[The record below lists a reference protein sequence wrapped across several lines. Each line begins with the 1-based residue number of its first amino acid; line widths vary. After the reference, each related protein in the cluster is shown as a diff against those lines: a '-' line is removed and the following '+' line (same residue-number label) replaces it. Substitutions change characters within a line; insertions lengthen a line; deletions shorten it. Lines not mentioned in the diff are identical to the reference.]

1 MATATESNVLEAQ
14 PRTPGN
20 KNVARRVR
28 MGGKIPGVLYG
39 AGKDS
44 LTVTLDPRQVTRI
57 LHSATGHNTIFDL
70 AVEGGERTK
79 AMIVDWQ
86 YEPIK
91 SHLLHIDLKRI
102 AMDQKLTVSVPIVL
116 KGEAAGVKQQGGI
129 LEQILREVEVECLPG
144 DIPSA
149 IEADVSEL
157 VFGKVLRVSDL
168 THDEKK
174 IQFISDANQPVA
186 HITTVKEEVA
196 ATPEAVAA
204 EAGAAPAEPEVIR
217 RASRKSRAKRVQKPL
232 PKSRRSPKRRRRSSR
247 AGRVGTAADRVG
259 TGSPTRPGRAQLDW
273 FLGFGSD
280 GEFAERCSAGQPRAA
295 VPTQALWGEM
305 IGRETDCRVGQS
317 GHCVPVHAAQSGLS
331 HH

>member
-1 MATATESNVLEAQ
+1 MATATMKATFWKRNRE
-14 PRTPGN
+14 PRATRMTPAGCAWA
-20 KNVARRVR
+20 ARF
-28 MGGKIPGVLYG
+28 PASLYG

-44 LTVTLDPRQVTRI
+44 LPVTLDPRQVTRI
-57 LHSATGHNTIFDL
+57 LHSETGHNTIFDL

-91 SHLLHIDLKRI
+91 GHLLHIDLKRI

-129 LEQILREVEVECLPG
+129 LEQILREVEIECLPG

-168 THDEKK
+168 PHDEQK
-174 IQFISDANQPVA
+174 IKFITDENQPVA
-186 HITTVKEEVA
+186 HITTVKEEV
-196 ATPEAVAA
+196 VAA
-204 EAGAAPAEPEVIR
+204 AGSGCCRSWLPLRPSPKSSR

-232 PKSRRSPKRRRRSSR
+232 PRSRRRPRRKRRSSC
-247 AGRVGTAADRVG
+247 GSG
-259 TGSPTRPGRAQLDW
+259 TGSCGDGLD
-273 FLGFGSD
+273 
-280 GEFAERCSAGQPRAA
+280 
-295 VPTQALWGEM
+295 
-305 IGRETDCRVGQS
+305 
-317 GHCVPVHAAQSGLS
+317 LS
-331 HH
+331 